1 MSKKNGNY
9 EVNTN
14 DQKIIDV
21 QPETNEVV
29 DTNEDGTEEI
39 EVIHF
44 KDYLDNRI
52 ARTKKNHPIAVQRAK
67 KVLTG
72 LAAGVVAVGSAIL
85 VKVVINTF
93 ANGESENVSSEDDVL
108 DFDAAAWTLSDSEE
122 EEVPE
127 TPLVD
132 VEVEEPEE

>member
-29 DTNEDGTEEI
+29 DTNEDESKEM

-44 KDYLDNRI
+44 KDYLGNRI

-85 VKVVINTF
+85 VKVVINAF